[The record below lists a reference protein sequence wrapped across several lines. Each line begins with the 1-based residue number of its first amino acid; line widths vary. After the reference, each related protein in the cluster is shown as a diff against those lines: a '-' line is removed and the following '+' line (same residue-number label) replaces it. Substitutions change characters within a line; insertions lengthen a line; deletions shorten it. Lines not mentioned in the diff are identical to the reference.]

1 MNSPTSCRSLAW
13 ATAILLLAGCASPPR
28 PDAQFAVSRSA
39 IDDALGAGAAQS
51 APLELQHAREKM
63 ARADAAVDAKDFE
76 DARRL
81 AEEAEVDARLAA
93 AKARTARAQLA
104 VAEIQKSIRALREN
118 VDTGSSAPAPSS
130 TPSVDRE
137 AP

>member
-1 MNSPTSCRSLAW
+1 MKSPPSRRSQPW
-13 ATAILLLAGCASPPR
+13 AAAILLMAGCASSPPP
-28 PDAQFAVSRSA
+28 PDAQFVISRNA
-39 IDDALGAGAAQS
+39 IQDALGAGAAQA

-63 ARADAAVDAKDFE
+63 VRADAAVDARDFD

-93 AKARTARAQLA
+93 AKARTARANLA
-104 VAEIQKSIRALREN
+104 ASEIQKSIRVLREN
-118 VDTGSSAPAPSS
+118 VNTDSAPNPSLR
-130 TPSVDRE
+130 RE